1 MPVLVRQADA
11 LRKALTARAAEDAQ
25 SYEAVVA
32 AHRMPKETLEEREA
46 RSAAIQ
52 ISLSGAACAPLM
64 TARDALEVLRL
75 AETAAHSGN
84 SSTLSDA
91 GTALYLASAAF
102 EGAVMNV
109 RINAVQMSDQ
119 QEAAAMMDEVAELR
133 GQFNEVFAAA
143 RQAVDD
149 RW

>member
-1 MPVLVRQADA
+1 
-11 LRKALTARAAEDAQ
+11 
-25 SYEAVVA
+25 
-32 AHRMPKETLEEREA
+32 
-46 RSAAIQ
+46 
-52 ISLSGAACAPLM
+52 
-64 TARDALEVLRL
+64 
-75 AETAAHSGN
+75 
-84 SSTLSDA
+84 
-91 GTALYLASAAF
+91 
-102 EGAVMNV
+102 MNV